1 MNSLHWYQFFFN
13 LLCKIIKQ
21 VSCQNSSV
29 EKYEYVPTFNKCK
42 FHFFSSRFTSK
53 TFLGLRQGNFG
64 LKNKCSKLYF
74 LPMYILFWDAA
85 VMIKISEIYIVL
97 FFSKIYQAFFYN
109 FLWIYFTTMMC
120 VKHKIEPIHS
130 RDKHIITKKIF
141 GMVIH

>member
-1 MNSLHWYQFFFN
+1 MLISFLSFQVHIKDFLGFTSGKLWFEKQVF
-13 LLCKIIKQ
+13 KIIF
-21 VSCQNSSV
+21 
-29 EKYEYVPTFNKCK
+29 PT
-42 FHFFSSRFTSK
+42 
-53 TFLGLRQGNFG
+53 
-64 LKNKCSKLYF
+64 
-74 LPMYILFWDAA
+74 YILFWDAA

-141 GMVIH
+141 GMVIHYYNYEQLIIMQLLLISFNCLSIITPKNI

>member
-1 MNSLHWYQFFFN
+1 MKNHKASFLSKFCVKF
-13 LLCKIIKQ
+13 
-21 VSCQNSSV
+21 
-29 EKYEYVPTFNKCK
+29 KYVRTFNKCK
-42 FHFFSSRFTSK
+42 FHLLFFQVHIKDFLGFTS
-53 TFLGLRQGNFG
+53 G
-64 LKNKCSKLYF
+64 KLWF
-74 LPMYILFWDAA
+74 EKQVFKIIFPTYILFWDAAA

-109 FLWIYFTTMMC
+109 FFWIYFTTMMC

>member
-1 MNSLHWYQFFFN
+1 MF
-13 LLCKIIKQ
+13 KIIF
-21 VSCQNSSV
+21 
-29 EKYEYVPTFNKCK
+29 PT
-42 FHFFSSRFTSK
+42 
-53 TFLGLRQGNFG
+53 
-64 LKNKCSKLYF
+64 
-74 LPMYILFWDAA
+74 YILFWDAA

-141 GMVIH
+141 GMVIHYYNYEQLIIIQLLLISLIV

>member
-1 MNSLHWYQFFFN
+1 MLISFLFFQVHIKDF
-13 LLCKIIKQ
+13 LGFTSGKLWFEKQVFKIIF
-21 VSCQNSSV
+21 
-29 EKYEYVPTFNKCK
+29 PT
-42 FHFFSSRFTSK
+42 
-53 TFLGLRQGNFG
+53 
-64 LKNKCSKLYF
+64 
-74 LPMYILFWDAA
+74 YILFWDAA

-141 GMVIH
+141 GMVIHYYNYEQLIIIQLLLISLVIV

>member
-1 MNSLHWYQFFFN
+1 MLISFVFFQVHIKDF
-13 LLCKIIKQ
+13 LGFTSGKLWFDKQVFKIIF
-21 VSCQNSSV
+21 
-29 EKYEYVPTFNKCK
+29 PT
-42 FHFFSSRFTSK
+42 
-53 TFLGLRQGNFG
+53 
-64 LKNKCSKLYF
+64 
-74 LPMYILFWDAA
+74 YILFWDAAA

-141 GMVIH
+141 GMVIHYYNYEQLIIIQLLLISLIV